1 VIAFSVYVRVDG
13 IYTINLCSL
22 LLLRSQW
29 SHQSEERHENLNP
42 YELLLI
48 ITPDHDEKEAE
59 ALTNQVKGIIE
70 GGGTLLKVDPWG
82 KKRLAYPIRKRSEGY
97 YVLYIFECASSFVA
111 ELNQSLH
118 VIEAILR
125 YMLVQYE
132 DDIDKL
138 KAELTPEGIEVEE
151 STSDEDSMPDEE
163 LTSDEE
169 PASDDNAEA
178 EDTTDND
185 AEAEDTTAS
194 A

>member
-1 VIAFSVYVRVDG
+1 M
-13 IYTINLCSL
+13 
-22 LLLRSQW
+22 
-29 SHQSEERHENLNP
+29 NP

-48 ITPDHDEKEAE
+48 ITPDHDENEAE

-97 YVLYIFECASSFVA
+97 YVLYIFECIPGFVA

-125 YMLVQYE
+125 YMVVQYE

-138 KAELTPEGIEVEE
+138 KAELTAETTGVEK
-151 STSDEDSMPDEE
+151 STSDEKSAPAEE
-163 LTSDEE
+163 LTSDDGST
-169 PASDDNAEA
+169 SDDNAEA
-178 EDTTDND
+178 EDTTGDD
-185 AEAEDTTAS
+185 AKAEDTTES
-194 A
+194 T

>member
-1 VIAFSVYVRVDG
+1 MSDG
-13 IYTINLCSL
+13 VHLINLCSL
-22 LLLRSQW
+22 LLGQQQW

-48 ITPDHDEKEAE
+48 ITPDHDENEAE
-59 ALTNQVKGIIE
+59 ALTNQIKGTIE
-70 GGGTLLKVDPWG
+70 SGGTLLKVDPWG

-97 YVLYIFECASSFVA
+97 YVLYIFECVPSFVA

-125 YMLVQYE
+125 YMVVQYE

-138 KAELTPEGIEVEE
+138 KAELTAETAGVKE
-151 STSDEDSMPDEE
+151 ST
-163 LTSDEE
+163 
-169 PASDDNAEA
+169 SDDNAETEDTTNDDAKA
-178 EDTTDND
+178 EDTTK
-185 AEAEDTTAS
+185 S

>member
-1 VIAFSVYVRVDG
+1 MEFHLTGGVYLILISAPCFFFQKR
-13 IYTINLCSL
+13 
-22 LLLRSQW
+22 W

-48 ITPDHDEKEAE
+48 ITPDHDENEAE
-59 ALTNQVKGIIE
+59 ALTNQIKGIIE
-70 GGGTLLKVDPWG
+70 GGGTLLKIDPWG

-97 YVLYIFECASSFVA
+97 YVLYIFECAPSFVA

-125 YMLVQYE
+125 YMVVQYE

-138 KAELTPEGIEVEE
+138 KAELTTEATVVEE
-151 STSDEDSMPDEE
+151 STSDEKSTPDAE
-163 LTSDEE
+163 S
-169 PASDDNAEA
+169 ASDDKVEPEN
-178 EDTTDND
+178 TTDGD
-185 AEAEDTTAS
+185 AEIENTTAS

>member
-1 VIAFSVYVRVDG
+1 M
-13 IYTINLCSL
+13 
-22 LLLRSQW
+22 
-29 SHQSEERHENLNP
+29 NP

-48 ITPDHDEKEAE
+48 ITPDHDENEAE

-97 YVLYIFECASSFVA
+97 YVLYIFECVPSFVS

-118 VIEAILR
+118 VIEPILR
-125 YMLVQYE
+125 YMVVQYE

-138 KAELTPEGIEVEE
+138 KAELTPETTETEE
-151 STSDEDSMPDEE
+151 STSE
-163 LTSDEE
+163 
-169 PASDDNAEA
+169 DNAEA
-178 EDTTDND
+178 EDTTDDD
-185 AEAEDTTAS
+185 AEAEDTTES